1 MSDKF
6 VLKVPSNMEDITL
19 EQYQKYLRITKD
31 LDKESD
37 KSNEF
42 LGIKM
47 IEIFCEES
55 YDNIRR
61 LPAAIYEFTIEQII
75 KCLNEST
82 PVEKSF
88 IMRGNDG
95 AEIEFG
101 MIPNLDNM
109 SSGEYI
115 DLDDTITD
123 FDTMHKAMAV
133 LYRPI
138 IKRHKDLY
146 DIEPYSTYEKYE
158 DIMKHAPLNI
168 SLGAMVFFL
177 SFRAKIIETYPELFS
192 TKSDGGRTYASRE
205 ESFGQKW
212 GWYQSIYA
220 IAGGDLLKFNEV
232 TTTRIHACLMWLA
245 FEKDKNDLEAKRIK
259 EAYR

>member
-31 LDKESD
+31 LDKQDE

-61 LPAAIYEFTIEQII
+61 LPAAIYEFAIEQII

-95 AEIEFG
+95 VEIEFG

-168 SLGAMVFFL
+168 SLGAMVFFYRLGIKL
-177 SFRAKIIETYPELFS
+177 SKHILSSSLQNLTEEERTQVGKNLLD
-192 TKSDGGRTYASRE
+192 KSGVGINQ
-205 ESFGQKW
+205 FM
-212 GWYQSIYA
+212 QS
-220 IAGGDLLKFNEV
+220 LEV
-232 TTTRIHACLMWLA
+232 TYSSLMRSPQQESTLA
-245 FEKDKNDLEAKRIK
+245 
-259 EAYR
+259 

>member
-1 MSDKF
+1 MGDKF

-47 IEIFCEES
+47 IEIFCEEG

-138 IKRHKDLY
+138 IKRHKNLY

-168 SLGAMVFFL
+168 SLGAMVFFYRLGIKL
-177 SFRAKIIETYPELFS
+177 SKHILSSSLQNLTEEERTQVGKNLLD
-192 TKSDGGRTYASRE
+192 KSGVGINQ
-205 ESFGQKW
+205 FM
-212 GWYQSIYA
+212 QS
-220 IAGGDLLKFNEV
+220 LEV
-232 TTTRIHACLMWLA
+232 TYSSLMRSPQQESMLA
-245 FEKDKNDLEAKRIK
+245 
-259 EAYR
+259 

>member
-31 LDKESD
+31 LDKED
-37 KSNEF
+37 EKSNEF

-95 AEIEFG
+95 VEIEFG

-138 IKRHKDLY
+138 IKRHKNLY

-168 SLGAMVFFL
+168 SLGAMVFFYRLGIKL
-177 SFRAKIIETYPELFS
+177 SKHILSSSLQNLTEEERMQVGKNLLD
-192 TKSDGGRTYASRE
+192 KSGVGINQ
-205 ESFGQKW
+205 FM
-212 GWYQSIYA
+212 QS
-220 IAGGDLLKFNEV
+220 LEV
-232 TTTRIHACLMWLA
+232 TYSSLMRSPQQESTLA
-245 FEKDKNDLEAKRIK
+245 
-259 EAYR
+259 

>member
-31 LDKESD
+31 LDKED
-37 KSNEF
+37 EKSNEF

-95 AEIEFG
+95 VEIEFG

-138 IKRHKDLY
+138 IKRHKNLY

-168 SLGAMVFFL
+168 SLGAMVFFYRLGIKL
-177 SFRAKIIETYPELFS
+177 SKHILSSSLQNLTEEERMQVGKNLLD
-192 TKSDGGRTYASRE
+192 KSGVGINQ
-205 ESFGQKW
+205 FM
-212 GWYQSIYA
+212 QS
-220 IAGGDLLKFNEV
+220 LEV
-232 TTTRIHACLMWLA
+232 TYSSLMRSPQQESMLA
-245 FEKDKNDLEAKRIK
+245 
-259 EAYR
+259 

>member
-31 LDKESD
+31 LDKQDE

-138 IKRHKDLY
+138 IKRHKNLY

-168 SLGAMVFFL
+168 SLGAMVFFYRLGIKL
-177 SFRAKIIETYPELFS
+177 SKHILSSSLQNLTEEERMQVGKNLLD
-192 TKSDGGRTYASRE
+192 KSGVGINQ
-205 ESFGQKW
+205 FM
-212 GWYQSIYA
+212 QS
-220 IAGGDLLKFNEV
+220 LEV
-232 TTTRIHACLMWLA
+232 TYSSLMRSPQQESMLA
-245 FEKDKNDLEAKRIK
+245 
-259 EAYR
+259 

>member
-1 MSDKF
+1 MGDKF

-47 IEIFCEES
+47 IEIFCEEG

-138 IKRHKDLY
+138 IKRHKNLY

-158 DIMKHAPLNI
+158 DVMKHAPLNI
-168 SLGAMVFFL
+168 SLGAMVFFYRLGIKL
-177 SFRAKIIETYPELFS
+177 SKHILSSSLQGLTEEERTQVGKNLLD
-192 TKSDGGRTYASRE
+192 KSGVGINQ
-205 ESFGQKW
+205 FM
-212 GWYQSIYA
+212 QS
-220 IAGGDLLKFNEV
+220 LEV
-232 TTTRIHACLMWLA
+232 TYSSLMRSPQQESMLA
-245 FEKDKNDLEAKRIK
+245 
-259 EAYR
+259 

>member
-31 LDKESD
+31 LDKED
-37 KSNEF
+37 EKSNEF

-95 AEIEFG
+95 VEIEFG

-168 SLGAMVFFL
+168 SLGAMVFFYRLGIKL
-177 SFRAKIIETYPELFS
+177 SKHILSSSLQNLTEEERMQVGKNLLD
-192 TKSDGGRTYASRE
+192 KSGVGINQ
-205 ESFGQKW
+205 FM
-212 GWYQSIYA
+212 QS
-220 IAGGDLLKFNEV
+220 LEV
-232 TTTRIHACLMWLA
+232 TYSSLMRSPQQESTLA
-245 FEKDKNDLEAKRIK
+245 
-259 EAYR
+259 

>member
-168 SLGAMVFFL
+168 SLGAMVFFYRLGIKL
-177 SFRAKIIETYPELFS
+177 SKHILSSSLQNLTEEERMQVGKNLLD
-192 TKSDGGRTYASRE
+192 KSGVGINQ
-205 ESFGQKW
+205 FM
-212 GWYQSIYA
+212 QS
-220 IAGGDLLKFNEV
+220 LEV
-232 TTTRIHACLMWLA
+232 TYSSLMRSPQQESTLA
-245 FEKDKNDLEAKRIK
+245 
-259 EAYR
+259 

>member
-168 SLGAMVFFL
+168 SLGAMVFFYRLGIKL
-177 SFRAKIIETYPELFS
+177 SKHILSSSLQNLTEEERMQVGKNLLD
-192 TKSDGGRTYASRE
+192 KSGVGINQ
-205 ESFGQKW
+205 FI
-212 GWYQSIYA
+212 QS
-220 IAGGDLLKFNEV
+220 LEV
-232 TTTRIHACLMWLA
+232 TYSSLMRSPQQESTLA
-245 FEKDKNDLEAKRIK
+245 
-259 EAYR
+259 

>member
-1 MSDKF
+1 MGDKF

-47 IEIFCEES
+47 IEIFCEEG

-138 IKRHKDLY
+138 IKRHKNLY

-168 SLGAMVFFL
+168 SLGAMVFFYRLGIKL
-177 SFRAKIIETYPELFS
+177 SKHILSSSLQGLTEEERTQVGKNLLD
-192 TKSDGGRTYASRE
+192 KSGVGINQ
-205 ESFGQKW
+205 FM
-212 GWYQSIYA
+212 QS
-220 IAGGDLLKFNEV
+220 LEV
-232 TTTRIHACLMWLA
+232 TYSSLMRSPQQESMLA
-245 FEKDKNDLEAKRIK
+245 
-259 EAYR
+259 